1 MRRRFPLDQAASSVE
16 RSMSERSIGREEPQA
31 RQGCSG
37 NIQLSLIFD
46 FVGIIADPVQ
56 EVLLSER
63 NVRIWFGVFDA
74 CYEFKSARLPF
85 RIWCLTGSNPVGSRS
100 ESGDKWVQ
108 IR

>member
-1 MRRRFPLDQAASSVE
+1 
-16 RSMSERSIGREEPQA
+16 MSERSIGREEPQA

-74 CYEFKSARLPF
+74 CYEFKSARLPISVSRPIEVLDDVREVRKF
-85 RIWCLTGSNPVGSRS
+85 RGSTQRQSSFGRDL
-100 ESGDKWVQ
+100 GRR
-108 IR
+108 II